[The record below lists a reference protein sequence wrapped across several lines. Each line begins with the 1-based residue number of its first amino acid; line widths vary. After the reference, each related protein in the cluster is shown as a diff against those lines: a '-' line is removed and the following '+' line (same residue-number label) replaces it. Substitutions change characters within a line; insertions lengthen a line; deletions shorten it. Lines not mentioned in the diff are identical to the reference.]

1 MLYKKNLEKTLSK
14 ELFKNPTSE
23 YRGTPFWAWNDYL
36 TKQEEIKQCNDF
48 VKAITENNKPVAL
61 LKLDNIIQSKIQ
73 RRIQDKKEAILAS
86 KKF

>member
-1 MLYKKNLEKTLSK
+1 M
-14 ELFKNPTSE
+14 
-23 YRGTPFWAWNDYL
+23 